1 MTASLAK
8 GNMTSIPEYKRN
20 FLTDVIFRIDY
31 PSIADLI
38 STPPKEFQD
47 KLFSKFPIL
56 EPTKQL
62 GVKIETSG
70 ENITTT
76 EESKT
81 IWRFKN
87 KTASLIVELDSKF
100 LVIVTKEYKN
110 HTSFKESVSE
120 VLKAF
125 FEVYP
130 DTILN
135 RVGLRYIN
143 QITLKEKGF
152 YEWGKYIDKNLISI
166 IDFVS
171 NKKDIRRALQLFE
184 IQIDSDTRLNMK
196 AGIFNSTYPNELIKK
211 EFLLD
216 YDCYTTMSTE
226 KDEVGEKLDIFN
238 KIIAGY
244 FENSITDNFRK
255 EVLSGE

>member
-1 MTASLAK
+1 
-8 GNMTSIPEYKRN
+8 MTSIPEYKRN

-31 PSIADLI
+31 PLIANLV
-38 STPPKEFQD
+38 STPPKEFQE
-47 KLFSKFPIL
+47 KIFSKFPIL
-56 EPTKQL
+56 EPTKQF
-62 GVKIETSG
+62 GIKIENKG

-81 IWRFKN
+81 VWRFKN
-87 KTASLIVELDSKF
+87 KAANLIVELDSKF
-100 LVIVTKEYKN
+100 LVILIKDYKN
-110 HTSFKESVSE
+110 HTSFKGLVSE

-125 FEVYP
+125 FDIYP
-130 DTILN
+130 DTIVN

-143 QITLKEKGF
+143 QINLKEKDF
-152 YEWGKYIDKNLISI
+152 YEWDKYIDKNLISI
-166 IDFVS
+166 LDFAS

-184 IQIDSDTRLNMK
+184 IQIDPDTRLNMK

-216 YDCYTTMSTE
+216 YDCYTTLRTE
-226 KDEVGEKLDIFN
+226 KDEVGEKLDSFN
-238 KIIAGY
+238 KIIAKY